1 MSKTVKSP
9 GRTITKVLSVYRL
22 RGSLEPFS
30 SATNVPA
37 RNRDMLVNFD
47 HNQPHHEF
55 HKPNVATIFPGIP
68 SGPGRSPVP
77 TQKWASGA

>member
-37 RNRDMLVNFD
+37 RKRHRLVNLD
-47 HNQPHHEF
+47 HNHEF
-55 HKPNVATIFPGIP
+55 HNTNFATIFLGIP